1 MNTDGWFDKSDPFLR
16 FLRKAGDDWVLAHE
30 SEFVPDNLEPVWE
43 PFDIACYKL
52 DNGNAAA
59 PIKIECWDNSKKGPA
74 HHHFI
79 GSVET
84 SMNEILANKRSEF
97 IMSNPKE
104 VIKS

>member
-16 FLRKAGDDWVLAHE
+16 FFRKAGDDWVLAHE
-30 SEFVPDNLEPVWE
+30 SEFLPDTLEPIWE
-43 PFDIACYKL
+43 PFDIPCYKL

-79 GSVET
+79 GAVET
-84 SMNEILANKRSEF
+84 SMNEILANKRTEF
-97 IMSNPKE
+97 IMNNPKE
-104 VIKS
+104 VC